1 MTSLIIKNIIPNEK
15 GDIIVFFYAFRAIF
29 CKKFAKK

>member
-1 MTSLIIKNIIPNEK
+1 MKSLIIKNSILNEK
-15 GDIIVFFYAFRAIF
+15 GDIIVFFYAFREIF